1 MKNALIQIA
10 EALQDLAIRVTA
22 IESELI
28 DSGKVKREDLETF
41 RITGEPIVMQKL
53 AYLRSAIYSLPD
65 DTV

>member
-1 MKNALIQIA
+1 MKKALIQVS

-41 RITGEPIVMQKL
+41 RITGEQIAMKKL
-53 AYLRSAIYSLPD
+53 ANLRSAIYSLPD
-65 DTV
+65 DAA

>member
-53 AYLRSAIYSLPD
+53 ANLRSAIYSLPD